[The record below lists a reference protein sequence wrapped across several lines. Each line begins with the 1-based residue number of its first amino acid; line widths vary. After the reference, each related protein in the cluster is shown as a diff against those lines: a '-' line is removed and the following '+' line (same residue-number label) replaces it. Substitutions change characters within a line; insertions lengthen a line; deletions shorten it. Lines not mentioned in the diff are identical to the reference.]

1 MIERAAWRALG
12 TSVHLLTEGG
22 DHAAAREAVVR
33 VLADVDLAYSRFR
46 PDSELSQIR
55 AARGRTTTVSPL
67 LGHAIEVALAA
78 AARTDGA
85 VDPTVGR
92 AMRAIGYDADFA
104 VVAQRLAPI
113 TIHFERVPGW
123 RAVRYESWSRSLHVP
138 LGVELDLGSTGKAL
152 ASDLAAAAAREA
164 ASATGVL
171 VSLGGDLATAGT
183 PPEGGWRILA
193 AEDSETPPDAD
204 GEVVAID
211 GGALATSSITVRHW
225 RTTAGATMHH
235 LIDPRTGA
243 PVVGP
248 WRTVAVVAPTC
259 VEANALATAAI
270 VMGDAGRSWLESTG
284 APARLVGTDGTV
296 VRVGGWPDP
305 MRSVAA

>member
-1 MIERAAWRALG
+1 MIQRATWRAIG
-12 TSVHLLTEGG
+12 TSAVLLTEGG

-33 VLADVDLAYSRFR
+33 VLADVDMAYSRFR

-55 AARGRTTTVSPL
+55 AARGTTTTVSPL
-67 LGHAIEVALAA
+67 LGRAIEVALAA

-104 VVAQRLAPI
+104 VVAGRLAPVA
-113 TIHFERVPGW
+113 IHFERVPGW
-123 RAVRYESWSRSLHVP
+123 QAIRYESWSRALHIPV
-138 LGVELDLGSTGKAL
+138 GVELDLGSTGKAL
-152 ASDLAAAAAREA
+152 ASDMAAAAALEA
-164 ASATGVL
+164 SGASGVL
-171 VSLGGDLATAGT
+171 VSLGGDIATAGT

-193 AEDSETPPDAD
+193 AEDSETPPDAE

-225 RTTAGATMHH
+225 RTTAGVTMHH

-248 WRTVAVVAPTC
+248 WRTAAVVAPTC
-259 VEANALATAAI
+259 VEANALATATI
-270 VMGDAGRSWLESTG
+270 VMGEGGRAWLDATG
-284 APARLVGTDGTV
+284 AAARLVAMDGTI
-296 VRVGGWPDP
+296 VRLGGWPDP
-305 MRSVAA
+305 AASAAA